1 MIATVIHDTAAA
13 GSLGAL
19 AYVTWVG
26 DYRHWLWLVPFTW
39 FAVKLWIEHQEEVR
53 R

>member
-13 GSLGAL
+13 GSLAGL

-26 DYRHWLWLVPFTW
+26 DYRHWIWLVPLAW
-39 FAVKLWIEHQEEVR
+39 FATKLWIEHQEER